1 MTSFPNSDRILRE
14 NVERIPGGASSLNRV
29 ANPNIVFVKGAGS
42 RLLDADGNEYV
53 DYHGAFAAQLLGY
66 NHPEVLGAVQQA
78 LSKVSD
84 LFGAGPTEIEGELA
98 RLICSHV
105 PWLEQLVF
113 LNSGSEATAQAIR
126 LARAATGRDHL
137 IVMQGGYN
145 GWHNDVACNLMTP
158 LAALGPRRSPGEYE
172 VHPISAGIPAGQR
185 GLVHPVNF
193 NDAESVR
200 WVCER
205 YPVGAIILEPI
216 LQNVGLIKPL
226 PGYLEA
232 LRTLADEL
240 GFILIFDEIKTGFRY
255 RLGSYPNAGGVIPD
269 LAVYGKAIAS
279 GYPLAAIGGRREL
292 MGYFAHDDP
301 AQRVLLAGTYN
312 AHPAPMAAALA
323 TIRVLARDDG
333 TAYGHVD
340 RLAGQLQAG
349 LEEIFASGSLEATIV
364 RQGSA
369 FVFYFMDHA
378 PVDWHDLAAHHDYA
392 ADRAFRRGLI
402 ENGVFVF
409 PIETKQCSVSVAHT
423 AEDVEKT
430 LAAARSAV
438 LKVLAVERVSAG

>member
-1 MTSFPNSDRILRE
+1 MKSYPHSDRILRQNAE
-14 NVERIPGGASSLNRV
+14 LVPGGASSLNRV
-29 ANPNIVFVKGAGS
+29 AAPNIAFVRGSGS
-42 RLLDADGNEYV
+42 RLHDADGNEYI

-66 NHPEVLGAVQQA
+66 NHPEVAGAVQQV
-78 LSKVSD
+78 LSNGSE

-105 PWLEQLVF
+105 PWLEQVVF

-158 LAALGPRRSPGEYE
+158 LASLGPRRSPGEYD
-172 VHPISAGIPAGQR
+172 VHPISAGIPSAHSS
-185 GLVHPVNF
+185 LIHPVNF

-205 YPVGAIILEPI
+205 YPVGALILEPI

-226 PGYLEA
+226 AGYLAA
-232 LRTLADEL
+232 LRALADEF
-240 GFILIFDEIKTGFRY
+240 GFVLIFDEIKTGFRY
-255 RLGSYPNAGGVIPD
+255 QLGSYPNAGGVIPD
-269 LAVYGKAIAS
+269 LVVYGKAIAS

-292 MGYFAHDDP
+292 MRYFAHEDP
-301 AQRVLLAGTYN
+301 TKRVLLAGTYN
-312 AHPAPMAAALA
+312 AHPAPMAAALT
-323 TIRVLARDDG
+323 TIKLLSRDTGAAYAHINGLA
-333 TAYGHVD
+333 A
-340 RLAGQLQAG
+340 QLQAG
-349 LEEIFASGSLEATIV
+349 LEEIFAEQSIETTIV

-369 FVFYFMDHA
+369 FVPYFMDHA
-378 PVDWHDLAAHHDYA
+378 PVDWHDLAAHHDYP

-409 PIETKQCSVSVAHT
+409 PIETKQCSVSLAHT

-430 LAAARSAV
+430 LTAAR
-438 LKVLAVERVSAG
+438 KVVSEGLAVERVSAG

>member
-1 MTSFPNSDRILRE
+1 MNSFPKSTAILRE
-14 NVERIPGGASSLNRV
+14 NARFIPGGASSLNRV
-29 ANPNIVFVKGAGS
+29 ADPNIVFVKGSGS
-42 RLLDADGNEYV
+42 RLYDADSNEYV

-66 NHPEVLGAVQQA
+66 NNPEVAGAVQQV
-78 LSKVSD
+78 LSNGSE
-84 LFGAGPTEIEGELA
+84 LFGAGPTDIEGELA
-98 RLICSHV
+98 RMICSHV
-105 PWLEQLVF
+105 PWLEQVVF

-158 LAALGPRRSPGEYE
+158 LETLGARRSPGEYE
-172 VHPISAGIPAGQR
+172 VRPISSGIPAGHR
-185 GLVHPVNF
+185 GLIHPVNF
-193 NDAESVR
+193 NDADSVR

-205 YPVGAIILEPI
+205 YPVGAVILEPI

-232 LRTLADEL
+232 LRALADEF

-269 LAVYGKAIAS
+269 LAVYGKALAS

-292 MGYFAHDDP
+292 MAYFAHDDP
-301 AQRVLLAGTYN
+301 AKRVLLAGTYN

-323 TIRVLARDDG
+323 TIRLLARDNG
-333 TAYGHVD
+333 AAYGHING
-340 RLAGQLQAG
+340 LAGQLEAG
-349 LEEIFASGSLEATIV
+349 LEEIFTSASLEGTIV

-378 PVDWHDLAAHHDYA
+378 PVDWHDLASHHDYA

-409 PIETKQCSVSVAHT
+409 PIETKQCSVSVAHSV
-423 AEDVEKT
+423 EDVDIT
-430 LAAARSAV
+430 LAAARHAV
-438 LKVLAVERVSAG
+438 SKVLAVERVSAG